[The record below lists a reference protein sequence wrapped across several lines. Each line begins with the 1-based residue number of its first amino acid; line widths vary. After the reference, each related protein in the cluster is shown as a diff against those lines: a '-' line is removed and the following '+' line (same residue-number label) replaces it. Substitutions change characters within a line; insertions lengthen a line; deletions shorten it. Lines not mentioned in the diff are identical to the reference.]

1 MLLDI
6 QYYPEVG
13 YLWITNIIHNYS
25 LQSEAFMSIASKL
38 GTALITGASGG
49 IGAVYA
55 DRLARRGYDLILV
68 ARDKAALDKL
78 AKGLAADTGV
88 SIRVLPADLTVETD
102 LHRVERVLR
111 DDPTISLLI
120 NNAGAATL
128 GAFYQADIARLS
140 RDIQL
145 NVVAPTRLAHAV
157 LPGLLARNRGALIN
171 IASVMSQ
178 MVQPGNSVYG
188 ATKSYLLHFSEV
200 LALEL
205 GASAVRVQAV
215 LPGAT
220 RTALWDGS
228 GVELKDLPS
237 EIVMDVDEMV
247 DAALAGFDQGERVTL
262 PSLPDTADWQHL
274 VQART
279 DLQPNLSRKHSASRY
294 KIPLSVAV

>member
-1 MLLDI
+1 
-6 QYYPEVG
+6 
-13 YLWITNIIHNYS
+13 
-25 LQSEAFMSIASKL
+25 MSTASKL

-55 DRLARRGYDLILV
+55 GRLARRGYDLILV
-68 ARDKAALDKL
+68 ARDKAAMEKL
-78 AKGLAADTGV
+78 AKDLAAHNNV
-88 SIRVLPADLTVETD
+88 NIRVLPADLTVPSD
-102 LHRVERVLR
+102 LNRVEKVLR
-111 DDPTISLLI
+111 EDQSISLLV

-128 GAFYQADIARLS
+128 GAFHQADIERLS

-157 LPGLLARNRGALIN
+157 LPGLLARNRGGLIN

-178 MVQPGNSVYG
+178 MVQPGISVYG
-188 ATKSYLLHFSEV
+188 ATKSYLLHFTEV

-228 GVELKDLPS
+228 GVELKDLPA
-237 EIVMDVDEMV
+237 EIVMDVEEMV
-247 DAALAGFDQGERVTL
+247 DAALAGFDQGERITL
-262 PSLPDTADWQHL
+262 PSLPDTADWQRL

-279 DLQPNLSRKHSASRY
+279 DLQPNLSRQHSAPRY
-294 KIPLSVAV
+294 KAPLAVAV